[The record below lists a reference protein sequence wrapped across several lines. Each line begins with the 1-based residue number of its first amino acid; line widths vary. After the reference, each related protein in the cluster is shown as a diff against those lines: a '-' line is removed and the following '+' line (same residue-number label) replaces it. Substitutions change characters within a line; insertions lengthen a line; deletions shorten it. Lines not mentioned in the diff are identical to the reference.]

1 MLFYKI
7 DPLFLFKFLF
17 TSKLVQSRKN
27 FFRNDACVAI
37 ISQPV
42 TILLL
47 HVRRKFNGFW
57 KFNELHLAQCF

>member
-7 DPLFLFKFLF
+7 DPLFLFKFCLRASLF
-17 TSKLVQSRKN
+17 EVVKL
-27 FFRNDACVAI
+27 FRNDACVAI
-37 ISQPV
+37 ISKPV